1 MISKRYTNITRRKKP
16 LRRSIL
22 IGTVLFILL
31 LCAVLSVAHY
41 QGYRRTLYSQYEARI
56 ADILRY
62 IEAEIDT
69 DDLAECIRTG
79 VESEK
84 YHALQRLLDSF
95 KERTD
100 IHYIY
105 IIEPLNTE
113 ETDNIRNVA
122 AGATQYEYEYEADEL
137 VYLNMPTGDSY
148 SPATAKKYLDAYQF
162 DNIRRSF

>member
-56 ADILRY
+56 ADI
-62 IEAEIDT
+62 
-69 DDLAECIRTG
+69 
-79 VESEK
+79 
-84 YHALQRLLDSF
+84 
-95 KERTD
+95 
-100 IHYIY
+100 HYIY

-148 SPATAKKYLDAYQF
+148 SPATAKKHLDAYQS
-162 DNIRRSF
+162 DKLSFLQFE

>member
-1 MISKRYTNITRRKKP
+1 M
-16 LRRSIL
+16 L

-31 LCAVLSVAHY
+31 LCAVLSAAHY
-41 QGYRRTLYSQYEARI
+41 QGYRRMMYSQYEARI

-62 IEAEIDT
+62 IEADIDA

-84 YHALQRLLDSF
+84 FHAIRKLLDSF

-105 IIEPLNTE
+105 GCGNGRVPRLQSGVCGV
-113 ETDNIRNVA
+113 RA
-122 AGATQYEYEYEADEL
+122 
-137 VYLNMPTGDSY
+137 
-148 SPATAKKYLDAYQF
+148 
-162 DNIRRSF
+162 